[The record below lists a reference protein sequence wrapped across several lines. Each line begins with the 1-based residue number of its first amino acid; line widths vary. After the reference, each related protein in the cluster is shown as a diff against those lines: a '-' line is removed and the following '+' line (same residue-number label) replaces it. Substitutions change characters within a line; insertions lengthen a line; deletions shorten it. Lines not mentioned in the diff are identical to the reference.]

1 MINNYYLKKFAV
13 ETTAKHISTTQDE
26 QKLKEIQRDQAV
38 MKQRWDSVNNGLD
51 SVAPT
56 KYQLK
61 NWNSDDAKSMVY
73 RTSIMESMP
82 NQMTT
87 KQNKGTALGHTQIEP
102 ITYIDMWRY
111 LNKRAQSSPAYAELR
126 DNIIKAH
133 SPALTDQQ
141 KLDYAKEQDAL
152 INEDPDNKRVLS
164 DYLSTSKKQL
174 PYIPYQQLVNNPNLA
189 SVMARVKYLM
199 RRGAIPSKD
208 DPDAQFYYWKNEY
221 NANPKLNT
229 EKLKATYDERRKSLI
244 DLGDEHASSFNFN
257 VNPSYQQNMGN
268 YA

>member
-1 MINNYYLKKFAV
+1 MINNYYLKKFAL

-26 QKLKEIQRDQAV
+26 QKLKEIQRAKAV
-38 MKQRWDSVNNGLD
+38 MRQRWDSVNNGLD

-56 KYQLK
+56 KYKLP

-87 KQNKGTALGHTQIEP
+87 KQNNGPALGHTQIEP
-102 ITYIDMWRY
+102 VTYIDMWRF
-111 LNKRAQSSPAYAELR
+111 LNQRAQSNSAYAELR
-126 DNIIKAH
+126 DNIMKVY
-133 SPALTDQQ
+133 SPKLTDQQ
-141 KLDYAKEQDAL
+141 KLDWEKEQDAL
-152 INEDPDNKRVLS
+152 INKNPNTKRVLS

-199 RRGAIPSKD
+199 KKGNIPSKD
-208 DPDAQFYYWKNEY
+208 DPDAQFYYWKNKY
-221 NANPKLNT
+221 NTNEKLNIKT
-229 EKLKATYDERRKSLI
+229 LKAEYDRRRKSLKGL
-244 DLGDEHASSFNFN
+244 DDEHASSFNFN
-257 VNPSYQQNMGN
+257 VNPSYQQNTGN

>member
-1 MINNYYLKKFAV
+1 MINNYYLKKFAA

-56 KYQLK
+56 KNQLPI
-61 NWNSDDAKSMVY
+61 WNSDDAKSMVY

-87 KQNKGTALGHTQIEP
+87 KQNNGPALGHTQIEP
-102 ITYIDMWRY
+102 VTYIDMWRF
-111 LNKRAQSSPAYAELR
+111 LNQRAQSSPAYAELR

-141 KLDYAKEQDAL
+141 KLDWAKEQDAL
-152 INEDPDNKRVLS
+152 INKNPDPEVKRVLS

-174 PYIPYQQLVNNPNLA
+174 PYIPYQQLVDDPDLA

-199 RRGAIPSKD
+199 RPGDIPSKD

-221 NANPKLNT
+221 NTNPKLNT
-229 EKLKATYDERRKSLI
+229 KKLKAEYDKRRKSLK
-244 DLGDEHASSFNFN
+244 DLGDEHASNFNF
-257 VNPSYQQNMGN
+257 NPSYQQNMGN